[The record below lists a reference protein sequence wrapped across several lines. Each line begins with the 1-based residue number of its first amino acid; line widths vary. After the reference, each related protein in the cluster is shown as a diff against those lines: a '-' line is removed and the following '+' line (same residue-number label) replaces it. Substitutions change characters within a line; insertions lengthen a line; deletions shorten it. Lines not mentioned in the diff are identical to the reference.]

1 MPCLLKE
8 IPTMSHEALLD
19 QFARDIEQGRLRV
32 LDVALAR
39 FLSER
44 DPSMSDSLLW
54 LTALLSR
61 QLADGNLC
69 LELETLDSMCDE
81 QDWPR
86 HWRQYQHEAEGSI
99 AQLAASALVADG
111 RTGVPVNAPLVL
123 DGSRFY
129 LRRYW
134 NHERLVANAIRQRL
148 AQTWPVPTNLAEEL
162 DRLFP
167 PSATIEG
174 RPVRDASGS
183 TETPSRTGCAPAE
196 TPSPDWPKIAC
207 ALIARGGFSV
217 ITGGPGTGKTTTV
230 VRLLGLLQTLQLREN
245 AQPLRIRLAAPTGK
259 AAARLNASIAAQ
271 IAQLDVDEPVRNAIP
286 AEVET
291 LHRMLGARPDTRRFR
306 HDRAHPLHLDVLVI
320 DEASMIDLEMMSAV
334 LSALPPD
341 ARLILLGDKDQL
353 SSVEAGAVLG
363 DLCQHAESGR
373 YSADTATW
381 LRVTTGEDI
390 GAFVG
395 DDAMPLDQQVA
406 MLRHSHRFSDS
417 SGIGRLARAVNSG
430 DVDEANALLVTP
442 SADLSWI
449 TSSNSARLAELI
461 IDGNPDPFVAR
472 DDTGTPRGYRH
483 YLEHLQSAR
492 PAADSG
498 GEAHDH
504 WAREVLN
511 AFSRF
516 QLLCALRQGP
526 QGVEGLNALIAQ
538 SLYAR
543 NLIESPL
550 GWYEG
555 RPVMVTRNDY
565 SLGLANGDVG
575 ICLRVPDDTGSLR
588 LVVSFLLNAT
598 AGDAA
603 GTRIRHVLPSRLDAV
618 ATVYAMTVHK
628 SQGSEFEH
636 TALILPADVGSILS
650 RELLYTGIT
659 RARRWFTLIGDDRV
673 IANAIGRRIWRHS
686 GLPDYL
692 YNG

>member
-1 MPCLLKE
+1 
-8 IPTMSHEALLD
+8 MSHEALLD
-19 QFARDIEQGRLRV
+19 QFARDIEQGRLRT
-32 LDVALAR
+32 LDVALSR

-44 DPSMSDSLLW
+44 DPLMSDSLLW
-54 LTALLSR
+54 LSALLSR

-69 LELETLDSMCDE
+69 LELKSLGAMADE
-81 QDWPR
+81 GDWPH
-86 HWRQYQHEAEGSI
+86 HWRQHQRAVENSLDG
-99 AQLAASALVADG
+99 LAASPLVADG
-111 RTGVPVNAPLVL
+111 THGMPAGAPLVL
-123 DGSRFY
+123 DGTRLY

-134 NHERLVANAIRQRL
+134 NHERVVASAIRQRL
-148 AQTWPVPTNLAEEL
+148 AHTWPVPANLGEEL

-167 PSATIEG
+167 HT
-174 RPVRDASGS
+174 DASR
-183 TETPSRTGCAPAE
+183 TPA
-196 TPSPDWPKIAC
+196 PDWPKIAC

-271 IAQLDVDEPVRNAIP
+271 IAQLDVDEPVRKAIP

-291 LHRMLGARPDTRRFR
+291 LHRLLGARPDTRHFR
-306 HDRAHPLHLDVLVI
+306 HDRANPLHLDVLVI

-363 DLCQHAESGR
+363 DLCLHAESGH
-373 YSADTATW
+373 YSPETAAW
-381 LRVTTGEDI
+381 LRATTSEDI
-390 GAFVG
+390 ETFVR
-395 DDAMPLDQQVA
+395 DDATPLDQQVT

-417 SGIGRLARAVNSG
+417 SGIGRLARAVNNG
-430 DVDEANALLVTP
+430 DVNEAIALLVTP

-449 TSSNSARLAELI
+449 RSSNNARLANLI
-461 IDGNPDPFVAR
+461 IDGNSDQFLAH
-472 DDTGTPRGYRH
+472 DDASTPRGYRH
-483 YLEHLQSAR
+483 YLEYLQSAR
-492 PAADSG
+492 PASDSG

-511 AFSRF
+511 AFARF
-516 QLLCALRQGP
+516 QLLCALRRGP
-526 QGVEGLNALIAQ
+526 QGVEGLNSLIAET
-538 SLYAR
+538 LHTR
-543 NLIESPL
+543 KLIESSL

-575 ICLRVPDDTGSLR
+575 ICLRMPDDTGTLR
-588 LVVSFLLNAT
+588 LVVSFLINART
-598 AGDAA
+598 GDAA
-603 GTRIRHVLPSRLDAV
+603 GTRIRHVLPSRLGDV

-636 TALILPADVGSILS
+636 TALILPADIGSILS

-659 RARRWFTLIGDDRV
+659 RARRWCTLIGEDHV

-686 GLPDYL
+686 GLADYL
-692 YNG
+692 YDD